1 MTIQDA
7 LDVIKRE
14 LALERTP
21 TGRSINEESLLSLE
35 SALEDSKN
43 YHMDA
48 IQCLNCKLIQSS
60 LLVPSGCINC
70 GSKDLT
76 SDVS

>member
-7 LDVIKRE
+7 LDIIKRE

-21 TGRSINEESLLSLE
+21 SGRPITEDALLSLD
-35 SALEDSKN
+35 STLEDHKN
-43 YHMDA
+43 YHMDVV
-48 IQCLNCKLIQSS
+48 QCLNCKLILSS

-76 SDVS
+76 SNVS